1 MVTRRIHPRFCV
13 LAGVFATLALSG
25 CMAVTGH
32 AKGGAAERPAGI
44 ALEAIAPEPAP
55 AETTDDHKGPVI
67 RQAST
72 DPVPTATT
80 LAAEPLTEQPT
91 TATAAPSLRD
101 MEDLEAQGKKSE
113 LAAREDAK
121 PGIELRGRIQAD
133 AIMVNQSEK
142 DKAIIGNVQNAT
154 GFRRARLGAQGLVG
168 EQVHWITEF
177 DFAGGDI
184 SFKDVFIGLSQL
196 PIVDRVRVGHQVEP
210 FSLEGYTNS
219 NYFPFIE
226 RSPIDSL
233 DPARNWGVLML
244 SYTQSQRATL
254 MLGAFRSGTSNESG
268 NDIGDGNDMA
278 YDIRVTGLPWYDA
291 ASEGRYLMHVG
302 AAFSQRF
309 PKNDVVN
316 FNQGPQSSLLN
327 ASDNPG
333 SPFIPTI
340 SIPASQYQLYNLDW
354 ALVLGALSFQA
365 EWSAAAVNQ
374 IGGGPVFLN
383 GFYMFSSYFLTGE
396 NRQYLPRDGTFGMT
410 RVRRPFLCLKD
421 KHQFGR
427 GPGAWELTARFA
439 YADFASANI
448 PPQNGLKVGD
458 NEAETTLGVNWYL
471 NDYARLMFNYVHAV
485 VVDPNFGPSYA
496 DAFFLRTAI
505 FW

>member
-1 MVTRRIHPRFCV
+1 MVTCWVRFGCCV
-13 LAGVFATLALSG
+13 LGGVLTTLALSG
-25 CMAVTGH
+25 CMAIPRQD
-32 AKGGAAERPAGI
+32 KGGAAEHPAGI

-55 AETTDDHKGPVI
+55 PATTDDQKGPVI
-67 RQAST
+67 RQASA
-72 DPVPTATT
+72 DSEPAATNPP
-80 LAAEPLTEQPT
+80 AEPLGEQPT
-91 TATAAPSLRD
+91 TATAVSSLPEV
-101 MEDLEAQGKKSE
+101 EDLEAQGKKSE
-113 LAAREDAK
+113 LAPREDAK
-121 PGIELRGRIQAD
+121 PAIELRGRIQAD
-133 AIMVNQSEK
+133 AILVNQSEK

-154 GFRRARLGAQGLVG
+154 GFRRARLGAQGSVG
-168 EQVHWITEF
+168 EQAHWIAEF

-184 SFKDVFIGLSQL
+184 SFKDVFIGMSQL
-196 PIVDRVRVGHQVEP
+196 PLVDRVRVGHQVEP

-219 NYFPFIE
+219 NYFPFVE

-244 SYTQSQRATL
+244 SYTDNQRATL

-278 YDIRVTGLPWYDA
+278 YDVRVTGLPWYDA
-291 ASEGRYLMHVG
+291 ASEGRYLMHLG
-302 AAFSQRF
+302 AAFSQRY
-309 PKNDVVN
+309 PKNDVVM

-333 SPFIPTI
+333 SLFIPTI
-340 SIPASQYQLYNLDW
+340 TIPASQYQLYNLDW
-354 ALVLGALSFQA
+354 ALVLGSLSFQA

-421 KHQFGR
+421 KHQLGR

-439 YADFASANI
+439 YADFANANI